1 MSQHRGAQA
10 WHREAGA
17 VDIAAPANTVVD
29 AIGAGD
35 SFQGALLFA
44 LHAIGRIRPSSL
56 ARLTITE
63 LCGVMSFASLCA
75 AFTCGQ
81 AGADPP
87 RFTDVDTG
95 LILRLAQGR

>member
-1 MSQHRGAQA
+1 
-10 WHREAGA
+10 
-17 VDIAAPANTVVD
+17 VVD

-56 ARLTITE
+56 ARLTVTE
-63 LCGVMSFASLCA
+63 LSGVLSFASLCA
-75 AFTCGQ
+75 AFTCGR

-87 RFTDVDTG
+87 RFRDVDTG
-95 LILRLAQGR
+95 LTTRFAQGR